1 MSSVFPGAR
10 FLSLLHQ
17 NSKTLIQAK
26 QIHAQ
31 LVINGC
37 QENSLFGK
45 LIGHYCSKPSSESSK
60 LAHSLVFPRFSN
72 PDKFLFNTLL
82 KCSKPED
89 SIRIFANWA
98 SKSSLLFLNE
108 RTFVFVLGACA
119 RSASSVSALRV
130 GRIVH
135 GMVVK
140 LGLLSESE
148 LIGTTLLHFYA
159 KNGDLRY
166 ARKVFDEMPERT
178 SVTWN
183 AMIGGYCS
191 LKDKGN
197 HNARKA
203 MILFRRFSCCGD
215 GVRPTDTTMVCVLS
229 AISQTGLLEIG
240 SLVHGY
246 IEKLGF
252 TPEVDVFVGTGLVDM
267 YSKCGCLDSAI
278 SVFEQMKVKNVLTW
292 TSMATGLA
300 LNGRGNETP
309 NLLNRMAESG
319 IKPNEVTFTSLLSA
333 YRHIGLV
340 QEGLELFQ
348 SMRTRFGV
356 TPVIQHYGCIV
367 DLLGKAGRLQEAYEF
382 VLAMP
387 IKPDTIMLRCLCN
400 ACSIYG
406 ETVMGEEIG
415 KALLEMERE
424 EKKLSG
430 SECEDYVALSNVL
443 ASKGK
448 WVEVEKVRKEM
459 KERRIKTRPGYSF
472 I

>member
-1 MSSVFPGAR
+1 MSSVFPGPR
-10 FLSLLHQ
+10 FLSLLHR
-17 NSKTLIQAK
+17 NTKTLAQAK

-31 LVINGC
+31 LVIHGC
-37 QENSLFGK
+37 QDNSLLGK
-45 LIGHYCSKPSSESSK
+45 LIGHYCSNPSPESSK
-60 LAHSLVFPRFSN
+60 LSHSLVFPRFRH

-82 KCSKPED
+82 KCSNPED
-89 SIRIFANWA
+89 SIRIFTSWV
-98 SKSSLLFLNE
+98 SKSSLLYLNE
-108 RTFVFVLGACA
+108 RTFVFLLGACA
-119 RSASSVSALRV
+119 RSASSLRV

-135 GMVVK
+135 GMVIK
-140 LGLLSESE
+140 LGFLYNSE
-148 LIGTTLLHFYA
+148 LIGTTLLHFYG
-159 KNGDLRY
+159 KHGDFRY
-166 ARKVFDEMPERT
+166 ARKVFDEMPEKT

-183 AMIGGYCS
+183 GMIGGYCS
-191 LKDKGN
+191 RKDKGN
-197 HNARKA
+197 HNARKG
-203 MILFRRFSCCGD
+203 MVLFRRFCCCGD

-229 AISQTGLLEIG
+229 AISQMGLLEVG
-240 SLVHGY
+240 ALVHGY

-252 TPEVDVFVGTGLVDM
+252 IPEVDVFIGTGLVDM
-267 YSKCGCLDSAI
+267 YSKCGCLNSAI
-278 SVFEQMKVKNVLTW
+278 SVFEVMRVKNVLTW

-309 NLLNRMAESG
+309 SLLNRMAESG
-319 IKPNEVTFTSLLSA
+319 IKPNVVTFTSLLSA

-348 SMRTRFGV
+348 SMWTRFGV

-387 IKPDTIMLRCLCN
+387 IKPDSIILRSLCN
-400 ACSIYG
+400 ACSVYG

-415 KALLEMERE
+415 KALMEMEQE
-424 EKKLSG
+424 EKG

-448 WVEVEKVRKEM
+448 WVEVEKLRNEM
-459 KERRIKTRPGYSF
+459 KEKRIKTRPGYSF
-472 I
+472 V